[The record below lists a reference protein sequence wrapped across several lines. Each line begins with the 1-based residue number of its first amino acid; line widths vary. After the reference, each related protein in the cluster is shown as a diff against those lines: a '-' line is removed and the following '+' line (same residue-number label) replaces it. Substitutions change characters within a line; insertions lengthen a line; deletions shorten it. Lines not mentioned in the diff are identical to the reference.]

1 MLKKSGRV
9 VKTFLN
15 VNSDKLKYDNKIEL
29 NMGVILIMFLLFLL
43 FNPFLSL
50 FIISILSVNFK
61 IPKIPFVVFA
71 TISFTLIY
79 FLREYGVSWA
89 ASSDDV
95 PSYIYLFNSNASLQ
109 LSEIFTRF
117 LSFPG
122 GNEPIWHSFFSIF
135 LNVFGINDNTFVF
148 IHYFLIIFLFF
159 IALINISRKYCIV
172 LALAY
177 FFLTP
182 LSLDS
187 VFHIW
192 RQQLAFSVFLIG
204 IAIYLIQEKKSGLYF
219 IFLSP
224 LMHLVTLFFVISFIL
239 FNWLKK
245 TKLISS
251 KLGFILFVSLTC
263 LLYVGSV
270 MSVIN
275 LFSMINLDRVTSY
288 FESGGGDYVF
298 RSFIISSFF
307 MAFFFI
313 TNTYFYNDNFN
324 KYIILVNTI
333 IAAILFAFPS
343 AFSIFTRLNYFAM
356 PLVSVYLVRWYLFNF
371 SAKWIKVLVFII
383 FITGMLRIIP
393 SIAEKSASVQFLA
406 YGHPLD
412 PFMGFLKM
420 LFFV

>member
-1 MLKKSGRV
+1 MDNRTEPNLGAIFIML
-9 VKTFLN
+9 
-15 VNSDKLKYDNKIEL
+15 
-29 NMGVILIMFLLFLL
+29 LLFLL
-43 FNPFLSL
+43 VNPFLSL
-50 FIISILSVNFK
+50 FIISILSVKFK
-61 IPKIPFVVFA
+61 IPKIPFLIFVTV
-71 TISFTLIY
+71 SLTLFY
-79 FLREYGVSWA
+79 FSREYGVQWA
-89 ASSDDV
+89 VSSDDV
-95 PSYIYLFNSNASLQ
+95 PSYISLYHSNASLQ
-109 LSEIFTRF
+109 LTEIFTRF
-117 LSFPG
+117 LSSPVS
-122 GNEPIWHSFFSIF
+122 NEPIWHSFFSIL

-159 IALINISRKYCIV
+159 IALINISRKYFIV

-182 LSLDS
+182 MSLDS
-187 VFHIW
+187 IFHIW
-192 RQQLAFSVFLIG
+192 RQQLAFSFFLIG
-204 IAIYLIQEKKSGLYF
+204 IAIYLIKGKKSGLYF

-224 LMHLVTLFFVISFIL
+224 LIHLVTLFFVISFIL

-251 KLGFILFVSLTC
+251 KLGFILFVSLIC
-263 LLYVGSV
+263 LLYVEAVS
-270 MSVIN
+270 SVIN
-275 LFSMINLDRVTSY
+275 LFSMINITRITNY
-288 FESGGGDYVF
+288 FESGGDYVF

-307 MAFFFI
+307 MVFFLI
-313 TNTYFYNDNFN
+313 TNTFFYNDNFN

-371 SAKWIKVLVFII
+371 STKWIKVVVFII

-393 SIAEKSASVQFLA
+393 SITGKNASAQFLA
-406 YGHPLD
+406 YGNPLD

-420 LFFV
+420 LFFVG